1 MRTARDVLHEL
12 DRLLAAREIDPTLAA
27 LTGQIL
33 GGLVAGMVGMPEL
46 DEAAAI
52 DQAIR
57 MARATLAQL
66 EGAIPIPPTPAARTV
81 LTPDDLTYLG
91 SATLPLDVD
100 GQTRFGYSTGALSG
114 RVVDGAIHLF
124 ITGAQAETGWMD
136 PVYEVAWTGAGTR
149 CTLVTSW
156 GDVTCGTRASAA
168 GNPLPLKGLLWDPVT
183 AQLLWTFMDQYNV
196 GGSHDPCLGASHLL
210 PDGPVASGPWRLACH
225 SMRVGG
231 YLVALPEALQS
242 VLHGSRF
249 AAGAPIGSGNATSPW
264 GAYLSAFA
272 LPPEGTPPDT
282 PAAPSHITIPTTN
295 LIYSD
300 FDHKQSRTDDVDEC
314 GWTHYGESDSQ
325 GAQPQNNPTQ
335 DGTGC
340 TVNGELCGVSY
351 GPFTTFTSLDVIS
364 AGAFVS
370 GPTKQGLVLIGQMAK
385 TLADYAAEYGDLG
398 RCHVWYG
405 PAQEYGSRK
414 MCAHG
419 QNDTRYGYSAT
430 GPGCTTMANALFI
443 YDGDDLAKVAQG
455 TCSPILLPPTTDAA
469 NLHQVAHDGPPFP
482 QLVGAGVCTF
492 GGAWWEPE
500 SATLFV
506 SEIHAEWQG
515 EWRPILHAFRVTC

>member
-33 GGLVAGMVGMPEL
+33 GGLMAGDPAMP
-46 DEAAAI
+46 EAAAI

-100 GQTRFGYSTGALSG
+100 GHTRFGYSTGALSG
-114 RVVDGAIHLF
+114 RIVDGAIHLF

-136 PVYEVAWTGAGTR
+136 PVYEVAWTGPGTR
-149 CTLVTSW
+149 CELVTSW
-156 GDVTCGTRASAA
+156 GDVTQGARASAA
-168 GNPLPLKGLLWDPVT
+168 GNPLPLHGILWDPIT
-183 AQLLWTFMDQYNV
+183 AQLLWAYMDQYNV
-196 GGSHDPCLGASHLL
+196 GGSHDPSLGASQLT
-210 PDGPVASGPWRLACH
+210 PEGPRASGPWRLTDHGA
-225 SMRVGG
+225 RVGG
-231 YLVALPEALQS
+231 YLVALPASLQS
-242 VLHGSRF
+242 VLGGKSF
-249 AAGAPIGSGNATSPW
+249 AAGAPIGSGNASSPW

-282 PAAPSHITIPTTN
+282 PADSHITIPTTN

-300 FDHKQSRTDDVDEC
+300 LDHPQSRPADVDEC
-314 GWTHYGESDSQ
+314 GWTHYGESDSH
-325 GAQPQNNPTQ
+325 GDEPQLNPIQ
-335 DGTGC
+335 NGTGC
-340 TVNGELCGVSY
+340 TVNGELCGATFR
-351 GPFTTFTSLDVIS
+351 PFTTFAPLDAIS
-364 AGAFVS
+364 AAAFVS
-370 GPTKQGLVLIGQMAK
+370 GPTKHGLVMIGQLAR
-385 TLADYAAEYGDLG
+385 TLAAHAAEYGALG

-405 PAQEYGSRK
+405 PAQEYGTHK
-414 MCAHG
+414 LCAHG
-419 QNDTRYGYSAT
+419 QNDTRYGCTAT
-430 GPGCTTMANALFI
+430 GPGTVTMANGLWI
-443 YDGDDLAKVAQG
+443 YDPADLARVARG
-455 TCSPILLPPTTDAA
+455 HASPVLLPPTTDAA
-469 NLHQVAHDGPPFP
+469 DLSTVAHAGTPFP
-482 QLVGAGVCTF
+482 QLVSYGFCTF
-492 GGAWWEPE
+492 GGAWWEPA

-515 EWRPILHAFRVTC
+515 EWRPIIHAFRVTC